1 MRGRRDDEAG
11 VVLQHLQPAGDIG
24 RVVLA
29 GFERQ
34 TKIRTEEGGAD
45 LGDQLFAG
53 IAGIAEA
60 LAMGLEALDA
70 TGA

>member
-1 MRGRRDDEAG
+1 M
-11 VVLQHLQPAGDIG
+11 
-24 RVVLA
+24 VLA

-34 TKIRTEEGGAD
+34 IKIRTEEGGAD

-60 LAMGLEALDA
+60 LATEVPVEAGGMACPVRLMPRSA
-70 TGA
+70 